1 MNRDNYF
8 LFLNENVN
16 NKNITI
22 IETYANKNR
31 VPIIQKS
38 GLDFLTHIIKISNA
52 KKILEIGTAIGYSAI
67 NCTLIN
73 ENIHVTTIERD
84 EKMFIEACKN
94 IDLFNLNSRIK
105 IIFQDALEVD
115 ESKFKSD
122 YDLLFIDAAKS
133 QYQKFFEKYTKCLK
147 KGGIV
152 VTDNL
157 IFHDLIFSENISN
170 RNTMQLVNKI
180 KKYNLWLKNN
190 KLFDTKFF
198 NIGDGIALSIKK

>member
-67 NCTLIN
+67 NCALIN
-73 ENIHVTTIERD
+73 EEIQVTTIERD
-84 EKMFIEACKN
+84 ETMFIEACKN
-94 IDLFNLNSRIK
+94 IELFNLNSRIE

-115 ESKFKSD
+115 EFDLNCD

-157 IFHDLIFSENISN
+157 LFHDLIFSENISN